1 MKKTILIVGGAGY
14 IGSHCAKILFQ
25 KGFNVISYDNLSRG
39 FRDAVKYGE
48 FVEGDIG
55 DRKALN
61 TLFTKKTIDAVMHFA
76 AYAYVDESVR
86 QPQVYIENNYEK
98 TKILIEVM
106 IEHDILNF
114 IFSSTCAVYG
124 IPEQIPINESHPCK
138 PVNPYGESKMLV
150 ENLLA
155 EKDKKNGLKSV
166 IFRYFNAAGCDP
178 DCELGEQ
185 HTPETHLIP
194 LTIRAALSNGHQL
207 KIFGLDYDTPDGTC
221 IRDYIHV
228 NDLSEAHIL
237 GLKFLFKHKK
247 SEVFNLGN
255 GKGFSV
261 LEIINAVESV
271 TGKKVPVV
279 EAPRRIG
286 DPPLLIANATKAK
299 KILNWKTQYKDIHT
313 IIDNAYSWI
322 NNKALVSDN
331 PDLPL
336 N

>member
-14 IGSHCAKILFQ
+14 IGSHCAKILYQ

-48 FVEGDIG
+48 FVIGDIG
-55 DRKALN
+55 DRETLN
-61 TLFTKKTIDAVMHFA
+61 TLFATNTFDAVMHFA
-76 AYAYVDESVR
+76 AYAYVDESVKK
-86 QPQVYIENNYEK
+86 PQLYMENNYEK
-98 TKILIEVM
+98 TKVLIEVM
-106 IEHDILNF
+106 IEHGILNF
-114 IFSSTCAVYG
+114 IFSSTCSVYG
-124 IPEQIPINESHPCK
+124 IPKQIPIDEAHPCK

-155 EKDKKNGLKSV
+155 EKDEEIGLKSV

-178 DCELGEQ
+178 DGELGEN

-194 LTIRAALSNGHQL
+194 LAIKRAMGNGNKL
-207 KIFGLDYDTPDGTC
+207 NIYGTDYDTPDGTC

-228 NDLSEAHIL
+228 NDLSQAHIL
-237 GLKFLFKHKK
+237 GLEFLFEHKK

-261 LEIINAVESV
+261 KEIINAVESV

-279 EAPRRIG
+279 ESPRRIG
-286 DPPLLIANATKAK
+286 DPPLLIANTEKAK
-299 KILNWKTQYKDIHT
+299 KILSWKIQYPDIHD
-313 IIDNAYSWI
+313 IIRTAIVGEKQGSSI
-322 NNKALVSDN
+322 NSII
-331 PDLPL
+331 
-336 N
+336 